1 MKKVLLLLLI
11 LMIVAG
17 GYIAWIFLGPATAF
31 TQNSK
36 FLYIKSDSA
45 NKASILSTL
54 QREKFIKHPNYF
66 EWLAGRMNYWQS
78 IKAGKYEIKKNE
90 SILSIV
96 RQLRNGRQT
105 PVDLTIIK
113 LRTKSDLAKLTARK
127 LGFDS
132 TSMMAFLNNAD
143 SLKKYGLTPETVMT
157 AILPDTYTYFWNTTP
172 QKVFKKIIAAS
183 EKFWTDERKQK
194 ASQHGLTEQQVYILA
209 SIIEEETNAKSD
221 KPNIA
226 SVYLNRMEKG
236 MPLQADPTVK
246 FALQDFGLK
255 RIYQKHLSIASPYNT
270 YRNKG
275 LPPGPVSTPSKATID
290 SVLNSPKTDYLY
302 FVANSDFSGSHIF
315 TTNYNDHLKYA
326 RDYQQA
332 LNKQDSI
339 RKAKQAEK

>member
-1 MKKVLLLLLI
+1 
-11 LMIVAG
+11 
-17 GYIAWIFLGPATAF
+17 TAF
-31 TQNSK
+31 SEKSK
-36 FLYIKSDSA
+36 FLYIKSNNAD
-45 NKASILSTL
+45 KASILSTL
-54 QREKFIKHPNYF
+54 KKQNFIKHTNYF

-78 IKAGKYEIKKNE
+78 IKAGKYEIKKNA

-96 RQLRNGRQT
+96 RQLRNGHQT
-105 PVDLTIIK
+105 PVNLTITK
-113 LRTKSDLAKLTARK
+113 LRTKSDFAKLTARK
-127 LGFDS
+127 LEFDS
-132 TSMMAFLNNAD
+132 TAMMNFLNNAD
-143 SLKKYGLTPETVMT
+143 TLNKYGLTPETVMT
-157 AILPDTYTYFWNTTP
+157 AVLPDTYTYFWNTTP
-172 QKVFKKIIAAS
+172 QKVFKKIIDAS
-183 EKFWTDERKQK
+183 EKFWTEERKQK
-194 ASQHGLTEQQVYILA
+194 ANQHGLTEQQVYILA

-226 SVYLNRMEKG
+226 SVYLNRIQKG

-270 YRNKG
+270 YQNKG
-275 LPPGPVSTPSKATID
+275 LPPGPVSTPSKSTID

-326 RDYQQA
+326 KDYQQA